1 MQLKGAVFWVAESS
15 ATYDVNSLKGT
26 GFPDMPASVAMSGD
40 EYLAS
45 VPEPATIGLSGLG
58 ALSLLR
64 RKK

>member
-1 MQLKGAVFWVAESS
+1 
-15 ATYDVNSLKGT
+15 VNSLKGT
-26 GFPDMPASVAMSGD
+26 GFPDMSASVAMSGD

-45 VPEPATIGLSGLG
+45 VPELVTIALLGLG

>member
-1 MQLKGAVFWVAESS
+1 MSS
-15 ATYDVNSLKGT
+15 
-26 GFPDMPASVAMSGD
+26 D

-45 VPEPATIGLSGLG
+45 VPELATIGLLGLD